1 MKVADQLRSDPR
13 NHICVVRPVDYEL
26 DGLLSILQQQLTISE
41 KGYLIESFWKA
52 LIYTELAKSVY
63 EAITSKPEYLGR
75 TAAEADL
82 VSFVTRNEDLILPEF
97 SMRLDVL
104 VTRLSK
110 VNQAATSTEIKA
122 KISESVHR
130 ELINHLRDLITA
142 CLEKSHTVA
151 LLVDNLD
158 KNWTRRA
165 NVELTS
171 ELLLALLSVGP
182 RVADDFKKSSLGR
195 RRLDVLMTIFI
206 RSDIYAGIHAYA
218 RESDK
223 LPIRKIEWN
232 DPELLGRVIE
242 RRIMASDTG
251 IVDSAEVWS
260 KYFVDQVDGAS
271 TKDFLITSVFPRPR
285 DLIYLVRASLQHAV
299 NRGHTRIEEKDVLS
313 GLEQYSSFAF
323 ASLMA
328 EGEPQFRELQ
338 DFMVQ
343 LFGGPSVL
351 TEDEI
356 RDALEE
362 GDLGITNLDYAVSLL
377 QELTFL
383 SYEMSPGQFVFAY
396 DQEER
401 AKLAVLAKRT
411 SKVIGKRRY
420 QIHPAFHAYMELKAI
435 DASGQ

>member
-1 MKVADQLRSDPR
+1 M
-13 NHICVVRPVDYEL
+13 
-26 DGLLSILQQQLTISE
+26 
-41 KGYLIESFWKA
+41 
-52 LIYTELAKSVY
+52 
-63 EAITSKPEYLGR
+63 
-75 TAAEADL
+75 
-82 VSFVTRNEDLILPEF
+82 
-97 SMRLDVL
+97 
-104 VTRLSK
+104 
-110 VNQAATSTEIKA
+110 
-122 KISESVHR
+122 
-130 ELINHLRDLITA
+130 
-142 CLEKSHTVA
+142 
-151 LLVDNLD
+151 
-158 KNWTRRA
+158 
-165 NVELTS
+165 TS